1 MKVSVALA
9 SYNGARFID
18 EQLASLAAQT
28 RLPDELVVCDDGS
41 TDDTLARVERF
52 AATAPFAVRIVRN
65 AENLGFNGNFQRA
78 LGEVAGGAGFVSAR
92 QHTWCTTH

>member
-28 RLPDELVVCDDGS
+28 RPPDELVVCDDGS
-41 TDDTLARVERF
+41 TDDTLDHVERF
-52 AATAPFAVRIVRN
+52 AATAPFEVRIVRN
-65 AENLGFNGNFQRA
+65 AENLGFSGNFQRVLA
-78 LGEVAGGAGFVSAR
+78 LVRGDIVFICD
-92 QHTWCTTH
+92 QDDIWYPD